1 MALSNSTGLASDAG
15 GEAADA
21 WFWLSLPASGRESR
35 LGGSGAVAAAA
46 VVVEED
52 DGAEEAVVAAAVE
65 EDGASDGA
73 TVASALCVEP
83 ASAWPAALML
93 PDGVAAVGLDMAF
106 PCWVAWTEK
115 EEGQNKE
122 RNIEKCME
130 FSRLPTEGLLNKS
143 TYRHP

>member
-21 WFWLSLPASGRESR
+21 WFWLSLPASGRESL
-35 LGGSGAVAAAA
+35 LGVSGVVAAA

-52 DGAEEAVVAAAVE
+52 DGAEEVVVAAVE
-65 EDGASDGA
+65 EDRASDGA

-83 ASAWPAALML
+83 ASAWPAVLML
-93 PDGVAAVGLDMAF
+93 PDSVKAVGLDMAF

-115 EEGQNKE
+115 EEGQNKD

-130 FSRLPTEGLLNKS
+130 FSRLPTEGLLIKS